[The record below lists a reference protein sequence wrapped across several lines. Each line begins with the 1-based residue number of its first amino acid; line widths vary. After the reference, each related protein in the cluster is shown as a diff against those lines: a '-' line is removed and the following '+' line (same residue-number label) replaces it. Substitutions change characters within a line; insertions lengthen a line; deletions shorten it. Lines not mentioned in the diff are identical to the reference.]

1 MASNITESTSTVS
14 TTTLF
19 PYINS
24 LHANHI
30 KFGVLVVLQA
40 VSIPC
45 FLYVFFQFYRQR
57 QLRQSLSCHIMLLLL
72 INSFLFVT
80 IALPL
85 TEVYLYRSYV
95 SPASVTFCNFW
106 NWFHYS
112 LNITNI
118 FLMAF
123 ASIEQHWL
131 IFYPAFI
138 RHIGKKVLFHFC
150 PIAFCLLYPTMFYF
164 ILILVHS
171 CRVSYNFD
179 LLLCK
184 WPCFYR
190 SKFFTQ
196 FDLYFNNYTP
206 LIVIPVF
213 CAILYV
219 RVFIKKRSLKLEAF
233 KWKRDKKM
241 IIKLWAISSL
251 YLGMWM
257 PLQLLGIINLYFD
270 TYFLYQAQVD
280 YMFLFPYLIHI
291 VYPFIVLLTHHNE
304 MFHFQRNRL
313 HPQRIIPRK

>member
-1 MASNITESTSTVS
+1 MASNVTEITNTVS
-14 TTTLF
+14 MITPF
-19 PYINS
+19 PFTKS
-24 LHANHI
+24 LSTNHI
-30 KFGVLVVLQA
+30 KFGVLAALQA

-57 QLRQSLSCHIMLLLL
+57 KLRQSLSWHIMRLLL

-85 TEVYLYRSYV
+85 TEAYLYRSYV
-95 SPASVTFCNFW
+95 APASVTFCNFW

-112 LNITNI
+112 LNIVNL

-131 IFYPAFI
+131 IFRPAFL
-138 RHIGKKVLFHFC
+138 RHVGRKVLFHFC
-150 PIAFCLLYPTMFYF
+150 PIACCLLYPTMFYF
-164 ILILVHS
+164 ILIFVNS
-171 CRVSYNFD
+171 CRGSYNFN

-196 FDLYFNNYTP
+196 VDLYFNNYIP

-213 CAILYV
+213 CVILYV
-219 RVFIKKRSLKLEAF
+219 RVFIQMRSMKLEAF

-241 IIKLWAISSL
+241 ILQLWAISSL

-270 TYFLYQAQVD
+270 TYFLYQAQLD
-280 YMFLFPYLIHI
+280 YLYLFPYLIHI
-291 VYPFIVLLTHHNE
+291 IYPFIVLLTHGQE
-304 MFHFQRNRL
+304 MIQFKRNRV
-313 HPQRIIPRK
+313 HPQRIILRK